1 MKRLLLL
8 GLALLVSAALNA
20 QIVTSSAALDPETVI
35 TDLSEP
41 EGSGTMLISVSID
54 YSDGTDSTMY
64 FVGNSP
70 EAAFK
75 AAGVSVPQITNMT
88 NITNED
94 YIRRLLVHFK
104 DRFPKVSLWV
114 SVSATEKLFKIYSKI
129 ILWQRYAAWLRA
141 CQPCIH
147 NQWSV
152 S

>member
-1 MKRLLLL
+1 MKVFFCIVIILFSSLYI
-8 GLALLVSAALNA
+8 LNG
-20 QIVTSSAALDPETVI
+20 QNFIVQSQTLDKKTVI

-88 NITNED
+88 NISNED
-94 YIRRLLVHFK
+94 YIRQMLVHFK

-114 SVSATEKLFKIYSKI
+114 SVSATE
-129 ILWQRYAAWLRA
+129 
-141 CQPCIH
+141 
-147 NQWSV
+147 
-152 S
+152 

>member
-1 MKRLLLL
+1 MKVFFCIVIILFSSLHI
-8 GLALLVSAALNA
+8 LNG
-20 QIVTSSAALDPETVI
+20 QNFIVQSQTLDKKTVI
-35 TDLSEP
+35 TDLSEL

-94 YIRRLLVHFK
+94 YIRRMLVHFK
-104 DRFPKVSLWV
+104 DRFPKVSLWI
-114 SVSATEKLFKIYSKI
+114 SVSASG
-129 ILWQRYAAWLRA
+129 Q
-141 CQPCIH
+141 
-147 NQWSV
+147 
-152 S
+152 

>member
-104 DRFPKVSLWV
+104 DRFPKVSLWI
-114 SVSATEKLFKIYSKI
+114 SVSASG
-129 ILWQRYAAWLRA
+129 Q
-141 CQPCIH
+141 
-147 NQWSV
+147 
-152 S
+152 

>member
-54 YSDGTDSTMY
+54 YSEGTDSTMY

-94 YIRRLLVHFK
+94 YIRQMLVHFK

-114 SVSATEKLFKIYSKI
+114 SVSATE
-129 ILWQRYAAWLRA
+129 
-141 CQPCIH
+141 
-147 NQWSV
+147 
-152 S
+152 